1 MFSGDIDMVSQL
13 QKNAQLSHCFPFKNF
28 RRIISRVENLSPKIQ
43 GQKNTH
49 LGPQALQN
57 QALSGL
63 IKARERPRTKE
74 RRGERKKKKK
84 KRIREN
90 RDKQRKPE
98 DHFSFL
104 PVLHFI

>member
-1 MFSGDIDMVSQL
+1 MHPIPGIDMVSQL

-84 KRIREN
+84 KG
-90 RDKQRKPE
+90 
-98 DHFSFL
+98 
-104 PVLHFI
+104 